1 VKKNWTSR
9 QRVIAALEHRE
20 SDRVPVDVTIHG
32 IAYRRLRAS
41 LGLPEDNQKGDRFG
55 EVQPAFDLLKK
66 LGVDMTFIRLR
77 GPSLWKA
84 PATTEDGIEFDQ
96 WGVGQ
101 RRIEVPGAGSL
112 LEAVRSP
119 LANLDPG
126 DINLEAY
133 QWPNPRDPG
142 RVAGLAEEARRTYE
156 ETDLAI
162 MGRFGGTI
170 MEQAT
175 FLRGYEQWMMDLAL
189 YPAFARD
196 LMNRIADIQIAL
208 DEAGIREAGRYLT
221 VLKLSGEDLGSQ
233 RSPLFSQKT
242 WQEILRPIL
251 SRRWKAARAA
261 LDSHDASHVKLMLHS
276 DGAIRP
282 FLNDLIE
289 DGVDCIDPVQVQCEG
304 MQADGLKKD
313 FGQKLTFHGGIDTQR
328 LLPFGSADE
337 VHREVQRCI
346 RALAPGGGFILTP
359 MHNVQPDV
367 PAENIL
373 AMCEAARTHGRYPLG

>member
-1 VKKNWTSR
+1 
-9 QRVIAALEHRE
+9 
-20 SDRVPVDVTIHG
+20 
-32 IAYRRLRAS
+32 
-41 LGLPEDNQKGDRFG
+41 
-55 EVQPAFDLLKK
+55 
-66 LGVDMTFIRLR
+66 MTFVRLR

-84 PATTEDGIEFDQ
+84 PAATVDGIEFDQ

-112 LEAVRSP
+112 LETVASP
-119 LANLDPG
+119 FANREPADIDLD
-126 DINLEAY
+126 AY
-133 QWPNPRDPG
+133 PWPDPRDPG
-142 RVAGLAEEARRTYE
+142 RVAGLAEEARKARD

-189 YPAFARD
+189 YPEFARD
-196 LMNRIADIQIAL
+196 LLNRIADIQITL

-233 RSPLFSQKT
+233 RSPLFSQKV

-261 LDSHDASHVKLMLHS
+261 LDSHEASPVKLMLHS
-276 DGAIRP
+276 DGAIRT

-289 DGVDCIDPVQVQCEG
+289 DGVDCIDPVQLQCQG
-304 MQADGLKKD
+304 MDADGLKKD
-313 FGQKLTFHGGIDTQR
+313 FGQKLAFHGAIDTQR
-328 LLPFGSADE
+328 LLPFGSTDE
-337 VHREVQRCI
+337 VRREVHRCI

-373 AMCEAARTHGRYPLG
+373 AMCEAARTYGRYPVE